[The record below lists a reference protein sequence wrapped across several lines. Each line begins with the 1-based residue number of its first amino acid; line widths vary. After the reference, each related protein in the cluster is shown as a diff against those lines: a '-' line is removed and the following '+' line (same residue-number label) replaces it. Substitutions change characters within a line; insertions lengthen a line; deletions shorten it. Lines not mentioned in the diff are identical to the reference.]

1 MLPQGTV
8 IGLLLIN
15 TFICALI
22 SILSNIDFTNYADD
36 TTPYVIRDG
45 SKEVIGSFKNALADL
60 FCWFASNQMK
70 ANPDKC
76 HLTASCD
83 NEMSICVQ

>member
-1 MLPQGTV
+1 M
-8 IGLLLIN
+8 IN
-15 TFICALI
+15 TFICAI
-22 SILSNIDFTNYADD
+22 FSILINIDFTNYTDD
-36 TTPYVIRDG
+36 TTPDVIGDG
-45 SKEVIGSFKNALADL
+45 SKEVIGSFKNALAGL
-60 FCWFASNQMK
+60 FCWFASNQMT